1 MINKLKVNT
10 IGGSYLENIDQ
21 LVTCSK
27 DIWSTLMNALH
38 FACEKLINNVSE
50 WSNELL
56 FQSASTIKIQLS
68 MLVLYKADIIII
80 SSKFSLFSPL
90 CSWKKLLIWH

>member
-1 MINKLKVNT
+1 
-10 IGGSYLENIDQ
+10 
-21 LVTCSK
+21 
-27 DIWSTLMNALH
+27 MNALH

-56 FQSASTIKIQLS
+56 FQSASTIKIQLKV
-68 MLVLYKADIIII
+68 LVLYKADIIII

-90 CSWKKLLIWH
+90 CS